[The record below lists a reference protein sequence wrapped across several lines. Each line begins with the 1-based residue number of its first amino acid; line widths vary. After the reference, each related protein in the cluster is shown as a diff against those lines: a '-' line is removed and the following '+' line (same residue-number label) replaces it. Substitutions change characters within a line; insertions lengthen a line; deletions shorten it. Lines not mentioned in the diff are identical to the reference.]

1 MSHVTV
7 SLAGGL
13 GNQMFQFATA
23 RAVSLRNGIAHPTL
37 DLHQL
42 SLPKRA
48 RSTTKRSF
56 ELGFLASDSHHYQE
70 SQGPGEKS
78 WWWAVA
84 GRIRDRKKGVFTE
97 RDFTF
102 QPEVLTLTPP
112 VSLEG
117 YFQSEKYFEEFTDV
131 IRQDFA
137 YQPEIVPQRAR
148 EKYQEIASQK
158 SLGVHVRRGDYVNNP
173 TTKAFHGPLDIDY
186 YKKSLDA
193 AYSLGHFDKVFVFSD
208 DPDWVMGQTLFDDD
222 EVIAPAA
229 GPSITDLWLM
239 SACSSFIIANTT
251 FSWWAAW
258 LAKSPDKKVIY
269 PEPWFSGSPGLEV
282 DLLPRAWTPGS
293 R

>member
-23 RAVSLRNGIAHPTL
+23 RAVALRNGISQPTL
-37 DLHQL
+37 DLRQL
-42 SLPKRA
+42 SQPKRS

-56 ELGFLASDSHHYQE
+56 ELGFLAPDAYRCEPSPD
-70 SQGPGEKS
+70 PTEKS
-78 WWWAVA
+78 LWWAVA
-84 GRIRDRKKGVFTE
+84 TAIRKRKEGLFAE
-97 RDFTF
+97 RAFTF

-112 VSLEG
+112 IFVEG
-117 YFQSEKYFEEFTDV
+117 YFQSEKYFDEFADV

-137 YQPEIVPQRAR
+137 YRPEIFSRQER
-148 EKYQEIASQK
+148 EKYEEIASQE
-158 SLGVHVRRGDYVNNP
+158 SLAVHVRRGDYVTNP

-193 AYSLGHFDKVFVFSD
+193 ASSLGHFDKVHVFSD
-208 DPDWVMGQTLFDDD
+208 DPDWVVGQRLFNDC
-222 EVIAPAA
+222 EVMVPTG

-239 SACSSFIIANTT
+239 SACSSFIIANST

-258 LAKSPDKKVIY
+258 LSTAPHKKVVY
-269 PEPWFSGSPGLEV
+269 PVPWFSGSPGLEV
-282 DLLPRAWTPGS
+282 DLLPSAWTPVS